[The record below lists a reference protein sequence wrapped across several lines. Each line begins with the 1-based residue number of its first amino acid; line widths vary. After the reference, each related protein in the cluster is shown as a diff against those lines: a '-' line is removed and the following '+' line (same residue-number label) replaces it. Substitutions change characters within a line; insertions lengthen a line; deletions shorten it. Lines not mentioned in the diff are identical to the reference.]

1 MSLKEK
7 FKVVVLLFSKPC
19 VTWFKASI
27 LDLPSAPFVLIKS
40 FNKISTGIVISL
52 LHPLYPPPFP
62 PPHSSLPS
70 SFPKSPFLTI
80 TLAFYSLASIAVV
93 PTFIP
98 FICSLGRY
106 SLCLI
111 LHQNAAFNSLFSTR
125 KQCHRCV
132 LAFVIHQQVL
142 RGAIRAQ
149 QANSNNGQTDKEAL
163 GQFPSLNITNNSV
176 TLHCKSKS

>member
-52 LHPLYPPPFP
+52 LHPLSTP
-62 PPHSSLPS
+62 SLPS